1 MFPGKVRARGDASP
15 QSSKLQLLSNQ
26 VANTMTSAA
35 LTARGR
41 PVTGRS
47 GTRGQGVHG
56 GNGLHRRWGAMAHR
70 APLLLAA
77 AAAATLAPRAEAF
90 RHPGLVRLR
99 GPGGPAAG
107 ASRSQGLLPAIP
119 HRPRAVTA
127 VHGLQAQAD
136 LVASLASGA
145 TSLSGAAVL
154 CGVIA
159 FHEMGHFLA
168 AKVQGIRIN
177 DFSIGFGP
185 KVRVC
190 TCECVH
196 I

>member
-1 MFPGKVRARGDASP
+1 VTAHSGK
-15 QSSKLQLLSNQ
+15 L
-26 VANTMTSAA
+26 
-35 LTARGR
+35 
-41 PVTGRS
+41 
-47 GTRGQGVHG
+47 GQGVHG
-56 GNGLHRRWGAMAHR
+56 GSGLHRRWGAMTHR

-90 RHPGLVRLR
+90 RHPGLVLLR

-107 ASRSQGLLPAIP
+107 ASSSRGLLPSIP
-119 HRPRAVTA
+119 QRPRAVPA

-185 KVRVC
+185 KVC
-190 TCECVH
+190 MCECIHVCVY
-196 I
+196 ICID